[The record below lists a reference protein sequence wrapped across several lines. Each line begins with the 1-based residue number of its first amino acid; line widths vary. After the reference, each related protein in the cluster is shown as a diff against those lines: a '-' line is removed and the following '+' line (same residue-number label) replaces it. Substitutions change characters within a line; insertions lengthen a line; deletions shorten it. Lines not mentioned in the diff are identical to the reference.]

1 VHDNNTICCIHVELF
16 KSLKGVE
23 CDIECPALATF
34 IMVHHY
40 LACTIVKTD
49 MPAFVV
55 FIYVCICREA
65 ATPNLYDSFVLGDC
79 AVIATSLSKSAR
91 LRSPN

>member
-1 VHDNNTICCIHVELF
+1 MRRVITYATCCIYVELV

-23 CDIECPALATF
+23 CDIECPVPTAF

-49 MPAFVV
+49 MPACLSHSYIEERQSHFCDFV
-55 FIYVCICREA
+55 
-65 ATPNLYDSFVLGDC
+65 
-79 AVIATSLSKSAR
+79 
-91 LRSPN
+91 RSR

>member
-1 VHDNNTICCIHVELF
+1 MTKHNASCNNVAYCATCCTYVKLV

-23 CDIECPALATF
+23 CDIEYPVPTTF

-49 MPAFVV
+49 MPAFVA
-55 FIYVCICREA
+55 FIYRETA
-65 ATPNLYDSFVLGDC
+65 IPFLRFV
-79 AVIATSLSKSAR
+79 
-91 LRSPN
+91 RSR